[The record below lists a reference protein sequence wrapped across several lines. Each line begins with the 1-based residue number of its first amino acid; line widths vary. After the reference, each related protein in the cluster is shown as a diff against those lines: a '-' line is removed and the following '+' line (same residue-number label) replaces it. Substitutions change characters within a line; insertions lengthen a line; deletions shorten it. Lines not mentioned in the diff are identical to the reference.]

1 MSGRAVRRRAC
12 LSRLALREGVPSAGA
27 IGRVCVVGKPSTIS
41 NSSTSR
47 SISIVA
53 ELSSCFGV
61 FHRLGSLPSPP
72 QQDLHLGRTL
82 CAGQIRSALAR
93 LARSSCDSAS
103 VRSTSKPCSCY
114 DLSRGVRSKS
124 LTRRGSERKIAAHSG
139 TSKRSCL
146 CKSPN
151 GPVAGLS
158 PEIVESAA

>member
-1 MSGRAVRRRAC
+1 VSPRALPRRVRVPW
-12 LSRLALREGVPSAGA
+12 LAPRESEARAGA

-82 CAGQIRSALAR
+82 CAGQIRSALSR
-93 LARSSCDSAS
+93 LTRSSCDSAT
-103 VRSTSKPCSCY
+103 VRSTIKPCSCY

-124 LTRRGSERKIAAHSG
+124 LTRRGSERKIAAQSG
-139 TSKRSCL
+139 TPKRSSL

-158 PEIVESAA
+158 PENVES